1 MLLRHKLYEVRKW
14 RLSADRARVR
24 PESQILEDWITP
36 THSRPNCPHRRVNWA
51 KQSQRGDLLVNLMDR
66 IELRKR

>member
-24 PESQILEDWITP
+24 HESQILEDWITP
-36 THSRPNCPHRRVNWA
+36 THSRPNHPNGKVNWA
-51 KQSQRGDLLVNLMDR
+51 KQNQRGDLLVNLMVQID
-66 IELRKR
+66 LRKH